1 MATDDSKSDRI
12 VFARLSP
19 ENLEAKRAFAA
30 VAEEVRNGHFQY
42 HSQFMHIAE
51 DKIRLNDEFPAS
63 PGYQNSDVEAVSD
76 TDVSTEGHVDVWSGY
91 YVLDFEVT
99 LKQPHAGWRIGRYN
113 HNLKG
118 ADGGVD
124 LILSTSRGYALH
136 NVHGRVTFAQN
147 GVPLLKSDS
156 RKGSGIVL
164 GNEAFQYNQRAL
176 LSRSARIQFGALVY
190 IFSFTIK
197 PESKEET
204 AFQKQKLK
212 FLGKLRPDQEEIIP
226 SVSAT
231 PTGTELCFGDWTL
244 KGVVGHGA
252 YGAVEAAVSKR
263 GKVVAIKSMTRD
275 DPKTTRHVF
284 HEVDTATR
292 LKSLS
297 EVHDPKQRILR
308 LIEVL
313 YERGNATFDGL
324 HPERV
329 WVLYDPLARGDF
341 VNFLPKQEDD
351 RKVLFKQVLEGLAFL
366 HEHDWIHRDIKRGN
380 LGIVSLKPL
389 RAIILDLGGAIQ
401 MQEKALIPPAPGTVG
416 TINYIAPEMER
427 NPYGTGVDIWAV
439 GVVAHELFIGTNP
452 FRHPTNPWTTHS
464 FDTEIEILRR
474 YDEARENIRRKNV
487 PIGDLILQ
495 MLQRRAPS
503 RISIETALNHPSLS
517 EIPLDIPEPPQVGS
531 KRSATPMMRSGED
544 RNFKHGEK
552 IAEEVQR
559 NLSSSSAKIAAERR
573 GL

>member
-1 MATDDSKSDRI
+1 MATNKSISGRLI
-12 VFARLSP
+12 FARLTP

-30 VAEEVRNGHFQY
+30 VAEEVQNGHFQY
-42 HSQFMHIAE
+42 HSQFMDIAE
-51 DKIRLNDEFPAS
+51 DKVRLNNDFPAS
-63 PGYQNSDVEAVSD
+63 PGDQYSDFEAVSD
-76 TDVSTEGHVDVWSGY
+76 TDVSTEGHVDVWSGS
-91 YVLDFEVT
+91 YVFGFGTT
-99 LKQPHAGWRIGRYN
+99 LKQPRAGWRIGCYN
-113 HNLKG
+113 HSLPG

-124 LILSTSRGYALH
+124 LILSTSRGHALR
-136 NVHGRVTFAQN
+136 NVHGRVTFAQT
-147 GVPLLKSDS
+147 GVPLLKSDG

-164 GNEAFQYNQRAL
+164 GNDAFRHSQRAL
-176 LSRSARIQFGALVY
+176 LSRSARVQFGTLVY
-190 IFSFTIK
+190 TLTFTIQ
-197 PESKEET
+197 PNSEEEIV
-204 AFQKQKLK
+204 FQERKLD
-212 FLGKLRPDQEEIIP
+212 FLKDLSPDQEGVIS

-231 PTGTELCFGDWTL
+231 PTGTELSFGDWTL

-263 GKVVAIKSMTRD
+263 GKIVAIKSMTRN
-275 DPKTTRHVF
+275 DPETAQSIF
-284 HEVDTATR
+284 EEVDTATR
-292 LKSLS
+292 LKPLL
-297 EVHDPKQRILR
+297 EAHDPKQRVLR

-341 VNFLPKQEDD
+341 LNFLPKQEED

-389 RAIILDLGGAIQ
+389 RAVILDLGGAIQ

-452 FRHPTNPWTTHS
+452 FQRLTNPWTTHS

-495 MLQRRAPS
+495 MLQRRAPL
-503 RISIETALNHPSLS
+503 RISIETALNHPSVS
-517 EIPLDIPEPPQVGS
+517 EISLDIPEPPQVGS

>member
-12 VFARLSP
+12 IFARLTP

-42 HSQFMHIAE
+42 HSQFMHIAD

-308 LIEVL
+308 LIDVL

-401 MQEKALIPPAPGTVG
+401 MQEKALIPPAPGTVA

-495 MLQRRAPS
+495 MLQRRAPL

-517 EIPLDIPEPPQVGS
+517 EISLDIPEPPQVGS
-531 KRSATPMMRSGED
+531 KRSATPMKRSGED

>member
-12 VFARLSP
+12 IFARLTP

-42 HSQFMHIAE
+42 HSQFMHIAD

-63 PGYQNSDVEAVSD
+63 PGYQNSDIEAVSD

-99 LKQPHAGWRIGRYN
+99 LKQPHVGWRIGRYN

-124 LILSTSRGYALH
+124 LILSISRGYALH

-176 LSRSARIQFGALVY
+176 LSPSARLQFGALVY

-212 FLGKLRPDQEEIIP
+212 FLRNLRPDQEEIIP

-231 PTGTELCFGDWTL
+231 PTGTELCLGDWTL

-263 GKVVAIKSMTRD
+263 GEIVAIKSMTRN
-275 DPKTTRHVF
+275 DPETAQSIF
-284 HEVDTATR
+284 EEVDTATR
-292 LKSLS
+292 LKPLL
-297 EVHDPKQRILR
+297 EVHDPKQRVLR
-308 LIEVL
+308 LIEIL

-341 VNFLPKQEDD
+341 LNFLPKQEED

-389 RAIILDLGGAIQ
+389 RAVILDLGGAIQ

-452 FRHPTNPWTTHS
+452 FQRLTNPWTTHS

-495 MLQRRAPS
+495 MLQRRAPL
-503 RISIETALNHPSLS
+503 RISIETALNHPSVS
-517 EIPLDIPEPPQVGS
+517 EISLDIPEPPQVGS